1 MLLNLPQGTTIQGT
15 NATYTIVRVLGQ
27 GSFGITYL
35 AKTQIAGT
43 LGTIDVN
50 VAVKEFF
57 MKEINSRSGNTV
69 TGGSSTSD
77 GLFDKY
83 RQKFR
88 REAKNLSRMQHP
100 GIVKVLDSFD
110 ANGTSYI
117 VMDYVCGG
125 SLDSHIAFHPSSLSE
140 KDGRRPEGGL
150 PEEEA
155 LRLTRGIGDALAYMH
170 AHHMLHLD
178 LKPSNVMLNDQ
189 EEPILIDFG
198 LSKHYDENGAPES
211 STTVGGGTPGYAPL
225 EQASYRD
232 GKGFPVTIDIYAL
245 GATLFKMLTGQRPP
259 EADEIMNDGF
269 PKGALKGVSQK
280 TAAAVAKAMSFRKAD
295 RYQSVDEFLAA
306 LEATVSNDETT
317 TVEEKRDVPEEK
329 TNLVT
334 KTTKK
339 EPPKKSHRGFIY
351 LGIAAIIVAV
361 AVIILVSQ
369 TSGDTDYSYDDE
381 TEIEDADFSEED
393 MPSKDEP
400 VVQEEVTDHA
410 QATIPAG
417 YVDLK
422 LPSGTLWKNTNEG
435 YHTYDEAIYKFGNRL
450 PSETQWDELR
460 SECSWTWAG
469 SGYNVTGKNGAT
481 IYLPAEGFRNCEGK
495 TDFVGVGGN
504 YWSSTPDNE
513 GNVVALRFRSNK
525 IYTYH
530 NRPCNA
536 YSIRL
541 VQN

>member
-1 MLLNLPQGTTIQGT
+1 MLLNLPQGTTLQGT

-35 AKTQIAGT
+35 AQTQIAGA

-211 STTVGGGTPGYAPL
+211 STTRAAILRAAP
-225 EQASYRD
+225 
-232 GKGFPVTIDIYAL
+232 PWV
-245 GATLFKMLTGQRPP
+245 
-259 EADEIMNDGF
+259 
-269 PKGALKGVSQK
+269 
-280 TAAAVAKAMSFRKAD
+280 
-295 RYQSVDEFLAA
+295 AA
-306 LEATVSNDETT
+306 LRATPPSSRPLTAT
-317 TVEEKRDVPEEK
+317 EK
-329 TNLVT
+329 
-334 KTTKK
+334 
-339 EPPKKSHRGFIY
+339 
-351 LGIAAIIVAV
+351 
-361 AVIILVSQ
+361 
-369 TSGDTDYSYDDE
+369 
-381 TEIEDADFSEED
+381 DFLS
-393 MPSKDEP
+393 PS
-400 VVQEEVTDHA
+400 T
-410 QATIPAG
+410 
-417 YVDLK
+417 
-422 LPSGTLWKNTNEG
+422 
-435 YHTYDEAIYKFGNRL
+435 
-450 PSETQWDELR
+450 
-460 SECSWTWAG
+460 
-469 SGYNVTGKNGAT
+469 
-481 IYLPAEGFRNCEGK
+481 
-495 TDFVGVGGN
+495 
-504 YWSSTPDNE
+504 STPSAPHSSKCSPVN
-513 GNVVALRFRSNK
+513 ALPKPTR
-525 IYTYH
+525 
-530 NRPCNA
+530 
-536 YSIRL
+536 
-541 VQN
+541 